1 MASGW
6 RTKTGRLRRPAEA
19 IFDAWRRRGPR
30 DWQRRRV
37 AEPPE
42 TQRRSGIGHD
52 EVAGRSP
59 GSHLSLSVHLVPL
72 LLCGCSRCRSKCNMF
87 FQLVCVCFAFGF
99 LSLAWVVEG
108 FGFFAV
114 GRPCQISFW
123 PLCLCF
129 LHPPD
134 ISALCRHGIWISC
147 SCCSLSLVD
156 PNYVSPCRSRQ
167 FQPPC

>member
-6 RTKTGRLRRPAEA
+6 RTKTRRLRRPAEA

-30 DWQRRRV
+30 DWQRRLV
-37 AEPPE
+37 VEHPE

-87 FQLVCVCFAFGF
+87 FNSFAFVSPLVSCLWLGLLKDLVSSRSAGLVKF
-99 LSLAWVVEG
+99 LSGLCAFAFFIRLIFPLPVVMVSG
-108 FGFFAV
+108 FHVLVAV
-114 GRPCQISFW
+114 
-123 PLCLCF
+123 
-129 LHPPD
+129 
-134 ISALCRHGIWISC
+134 
-147 SCCSLSLVD
+147 
-156 PNYVSPCRSRQ
+156 
-167 FQPPC
+167 